1 MAVEQPAYTGAQ
13 YDSEFYQ
20 KQGESLFDYMRRL
33 AAMRSQGVLGGG
45 GMLDATPAKQP
56 SIVNQVMSG
65 VPLGQ
70 VQLNTSSSDSDFSMP
85 VDRRTAAEKVRDDMA
100 IQSGAKSDWLGA
112 GLSFLGGPLGSAANW
127 ALDSARTGRLE
138 DVLQEKAISQE
149 EIDRALNDPAYN
161 KALLESYNKGG
172 FAFDAG
178 DIPSGDL
185 IIDPSQ
191 AGTSFT
197 YGIDNIGN
205 TIKGLFGM
213 AQKPTDPFLTTVI
226 PAGQYSGFNFGL
238 SSPMEQAVAMQQ
250 AQAELAARQAAL
262 GTQMQAD
269 MGMLSSS
276 SPSDSVSAGRTSS
289 SDISYSSA
297 RDRSSTTGYDFN
309 KD

>member
-1 MAVEQPAYTGAQ
+1 MAEQAGYSGAQ
-13 YDSEFYQ
+13 YASEFYQ

-33 AAMRSQGVLGGG
+33 SALRAQGVLGGG
-45 GMLDATPAKQP
+45 GMLDAAPAKQP

-70 VQLNTSSSDSDFSMP
+70 VQLNPSSSDSDSSMT
-85 VDRRTAAEKVRDDMA
+85 VDRRTTAEKVRDDMA
-100 IQSGAKSDWLGA
+100 IQSGAKSDWAGA
-112 GLSFLGGPLGSAANW
+112 GLSLLGPLGSVANW

-185 IIDPSQ
+185 VIDPSQ

-197 YGIDNIGN
+197 YGLDNIGN

-213 AQKPTDPFLTTVI
+213 AQKPTDPFLTTVV

-238 SSPMEQAVAMQQ
+238 PSPMEQAVAMQQ
-250 AQAELAARQAAL
+250 AQAELAARQAQL